1 MEQFKGGTHEHEFPL
16 SLKRTSVSK
25 WEMATTSM
33 RCILVIF
40 LAAVCCQCQS
50 DNPGGSS
57 SWAISKFLKVGQFLE
72 LRDTMKTGSRLL
84 ALAIF
89 TLFVLMKSGNA
100 EIKKNSRKFI
110 LVFLNLIAKLKSS
123 FCLFLLLLTSRN
135 SSAEAAN
142 QI

>member
-1 MEQFKGGTHEHEFPL
+1 
-16 SLKRTSVSK
+16 
-25 WEMATTSM
+25 M

-72 LRDTMKTGSRLL
+72 LRDTMKTASRLL